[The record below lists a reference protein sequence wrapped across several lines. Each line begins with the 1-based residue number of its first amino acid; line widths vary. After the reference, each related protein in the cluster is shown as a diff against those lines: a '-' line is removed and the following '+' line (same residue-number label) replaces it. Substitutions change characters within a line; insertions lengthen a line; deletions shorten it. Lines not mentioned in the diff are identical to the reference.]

1 MESYPE
7 FEEALVG
14 LGRTLVAAGEPR
26 AALPHLQKAISLNP
40 RDEVAFYQI
49 AQAHRALGQE
59 AEQQAALATFE
70 RLRSEKARQDAVVP
84 PGQPNVTKQVI
95 DSIRRQ

>member
-1 MESYPE
+1 M
-7 FEEALVG
+7 
-14 LGRTLVAAGEPR
+14 RPR
-26 AALPHLQKAISLNP
+26 AALPHLQKATSLNP

-70 RLRSEKARQDAVVP
+70 RLRSEKERQNTSVP
-84 PGQPNVTKQVI
+84 AGQPNVTKQVI
-95 DSIRRQ
+95 DPVKRQ